1 MRRASNVHQSV
12 CRYLTPNETVAMVS
26 PTRRHARITRA
37 ATWPALR
44 PVCPVF
50 TDNSTDSD

>member
-1 MRRASNVHQSV
+1 MRRASNVYQSV
-12 CRYLTPNETVAMVS
+12 CKYLTPNETVAMVS